1 MELQQLRYFKAL
13 AEIGNLTKT
22 AEKLHV
28 TPPTL
33 SNSISKLEE
42 DLGVQLFDRVKGRL
56 YLNEV
61 GKTFLESSRTMLN
74 ILDTSCNN
82 VRNMSLLGK
91 KILTIST
98 SVSSFLLSDVFASYL
113 EKHPDVTLINRQS
126 NVLNIESDLTENH
139 FGFVITI
146 AGSMDDKF
154 LNSRLLSQ
162 ENKVFCVGMAKN
174 HPLSK
179 FDKLKISDLKNERFI
194 FPPADLTLTKS
205 FYSICR
211 DAGFEP
217 NVVAECNTFL
227 LTRFVEK
234 GLGITFVT
242 SSEFLNE
249 ETMAKVPVS
258 NVKNFVQDRLTIY
271 WAKNRQLSE
280 VECNFLDFI
289 TEYFEN
295 RANKLE

>member
-33 SNSISKLEE
+33 SNSISRLEE

-98 SVSSFLLSDVFASYL
+98 SVSSFLLSDVFAS
-113 EKHPDVTLINRQS
+113 
-126 NVLNIESDLTENH
+126 
-139 FGFVITI
+139 
-146 AGSMDDKF
+146 
-154 LNSRLLSQ
+154 
-162 ENKVFCVGMAKN
+162 
-174 HPLSK
+174 
-179 FDKLKISDLKNERFI
+179 
-194 FPPADLTLTKS
+194 
-205 FYSICR
+205 
-211 DAGFEP
+211 
-217 NVVAECNTFL
+217 
-227 LTRFVEK
+227 
-234 GLGITFVT
+234 
-242 SSEFLNE
+242 
-249 ETMAKVPVS
+249 
-258 NVKNFVQDRLTIY
+258 
-271 WAKNRQLSE
+271 
-280 VECNFLDFI
+280 
-289 TEYFEN
+289 
-295 RANKLE
+295 

>member
-33 SNSISKLEE
+33 SNSISRLEE

-146 AGSMDDKF
+146 DGSMDDKF

-271 WAKNRQLSE
+271 WAKNRQLSD
-280 VECNFLDFI
+280 VESNFLEFI